1 MQILRFTTKT
11 SYICQYLIVN
21 LIACKKKIDYFC
33 SHTKKKAVM
42 DAAIKKIP
50 YGITDFERIIRENF
64 YYVDKTQYIA
74 KVEEQTSYF
83 FFVRPRR
90 FGKSLFL
97 NMLGQYYDI
106 NKKEQFEDIFGELY
120 IGKHPTP
127 NRNKYLILTLNFS
140 SVAADM
146 EKLEE
151 TFNTYCQIV
160 MKGFAERNTHLL
172 GKEVVENIR
181 GLNTGAAIL
190 GSLCQSAQSR
200 GQKIYLILDEYD
212 NFANNILIDY
222 GNERYR
228 SITHGNGFFRGFL
241 KVVKDY
247 SSSVI
252 ERIFLTGV
260 SPVTMDDLTSG
271 FNIADNYSNNSAFNN
286 MIGFNEQEVRELI
299 DYYKSQVEL
308 PHTTDELIEI
318 MKPWYDNYC
327 FSTESLHE
335 PSMYNSD
342 MVLFLMNRYLLNKRI
357 PDNMLDANIRT
368 DYNKLRHLI
377 HIDKTFGENASVVQ
391 EIIEKGSTTG
401 IITDSFPA
409 EDIINPANFKSLLYY
424 YGMLTINGMEMGEPV
439 LSVPNWAVREQLY
452 GYMADIYKDTAD
464 LYLETDKLVDR
475 MKRMAYKG
483 EWENYFRYIA
493 ERLDS
498 QSSIRDFMEG
508 EAYVKT
514 FILAYLGL
522 THYYIARP
530 EYESNKGYADIFLQ
544 PRLLQLPDM
553 VYSYC
558 IEVKY
563 AKRDT
568 SDTEIEKLLADAKT
582 QLRQYAA
589 SEWIAHDKGT
599 TELKSI
605 ALVFQGWKL
614 VRVEEV

>member
-1 MQILRFTTKT
+1 
-11 SYICQYLIVN
+11 
-21 LIACKKKIDYFC
+21 
-33 SHTKKKAVM
+33 M

-50 YGITDFERIIRENF
+50 YGMTDFERIILENY

-74 KVEEQTSYF
+74 KVEKVTSFF

-97 NMLGQYYDI
+97 NMLGLYYDI
-106 NKKEQFEDIFGELY
+106 NQKDKFEKIFGNLY

-127 NRNKYLILTLNFS
+127 DRNKYLVLTLNFS
-140 SVAADM
+140 SVAANMDR
-146 EKLEE
+146 LEE
-151 TFNTYCQIV
+151 TFNTYCKIV
-160 MKGFAERNTHLL
+160 MDGFAERNAYLL
-172 GKEVVENIR
+172 GKEAVEK
-181 GLNTGAAIL
+181 LHELKTGDALL
-190 GSLCQSAQSR
+190 GSLCQSAQNK

-212 NFANNILIDY
+212 NFANNILVDY
-222 GNERYR
+222 GNKRYR
-228 SITHGNGFFRGFL
+228 SITHGSGFFRSFL

-271 FNIADNYSNNSAFNN
+271 FNIADNYSSNSAFNN
-286 MIGFNEQEVRELI
+286 MIGFNEYEVRALI
-299 DYYKSQVEL
+299 DYYKSCIEL
-308 PHTTDELIEI
+308 PHSTDELIDI

-327 FSTESLHE
+327 FSIDSLDE
-335 PSMYNSD
+335 PPMYNSD
-342 MVLFLMNRYLLNKRI
+342 MVLYFMNRYLLNKRI
-357 PDNMLDANIRT
+357 PNNMLDANIRT

-377 HIDKTFGENASVVQ
+377 HVDKTFGENASVVQ
-391 EIIEKGSTTG
+391 EIVEKGSTTG
-401 IITDSFPA
+401 IIIDSFPA
-409 EDIINPANFKSLLYY
+409 EDIVKTRNFKSLLYY
-424 YGMLTINGMEMGEPV
+424 YGMLTISGMEMGEPI

-452 GYMADIYKDTAD
+452 GYMADIYKDSAD

-483 EWENYFRYIA
+483 EWENCFTYIA
-493 ERLDS
+493 DRLNA
-498 QSSIRDFMEG
+498 QSSVRDFIEG

-563 AKRDT
+563 AKRDA
-568 SDTEIEKLLADAKT
+568 SDTEIEKLLSNAKI
-582 QLRQYAA
+582 QLKQYAA
-589 SEWIAHDKGT
+589 SEWIHQDKGT

>member
-1 MQILRFTTKT
+1 
-11 SYICQYLIVN
+11 
-21 LIACKKKIDYFC
+21 
-33 SHTKKKAVM
+33 M
-42 DAAIKKIP
+42 DAPIKKIP
-50 YGITDFERIIRENF
+50 YGMTNFESIICDN
-64 YYVDKTQYIA
+64 YYYIDKTQYIT
-74 KVEEQTSYF
+74 KVENTNNFF

-97 NMLGQYYDI
+97 NMLGHYYDI
-106 NKKEQFEDIFGELY
+106 NEKDKFEEIFGELY
-120 IGKHPTP
+120 IGKYPTP
-127 NRNKYLILTLNFS
+127 DRNKYLVLKLNFS
-140 SVAADM
+140 SVATNMDR
-146 EKLEE
+146 LEE
-151 TFNTYCQIV
+151 TFNTYCKIV
-160 MKGFAERNTHLL
+160 MDGFAERNVHLL
-172 GKEVVENIR
+172 GKEAVEK
-181 GLNTGAAIL
+181 LHELKTGDALL
-190 GSLCQSAQSR
+190 GSLCQSAQNK

-212 NFANNILIDY
+212 NFANNILVDY
-222 GNERYR
+222 GNKRY
-228 SITHGNGFFRGFL
+228 SNITHDSGFFRSFL

-271 FNIADNYSNNSAFNN
+271 FNIADNYSSNSAFNN
-286 MIGFNEQEVRELI
+286 MIGFNEYEVRSLI
-299 DYYKSQVEL
+299 DYYKSCIEL
-308 PHTTDELIEI
+308 PHSTDELIDI

-327 FSTESLHE
+327 FSIDSQNE
-335 PSMYNSD
+335 PSIYNSN
-342 MVLFLMNRYLLNKRI
+342 MVLYFMNHYMLNEDI

-377 HIDKTFGENASVVQ
+377 HVDKTFGENASVVQ
-391 EIIEKGSTTG
+391 EIVEKGATTG
-401 IITDSFPA
+401 IIANSFPA
-409 EDIINPANFKSLLYY
+409 EDIIKPENFKSLLYY
-424 YGMLTINGMEMGEPV
+424 YGMLTISGMEMGESV

-452 GYMADIYKDTAD
+452 GYMADIYKDSAD

-483 EWENYFRYIA
+483 EWENCFTYIA
-493 ERLDS
+493 DRLNA
-498 QSSIRDFMEG
+498 QSSVRDFIEG

-563 AKRDT
+563 AKRDA
-568 SDTEIEKLLADAKT
+568 SDTEIEKLLSNAKT
-582 QLRQYAA
+582 QLKQYAA
-589 SEWIAHDKGT
+589 SEWIQQDKGT
-599 TELKSI
+599 TELKNI

-614 VRVEEV
+614 VKVEEV

>member
-1 MQILRFTTKT
+1 
-11 SYICQYLIVN
+11 
-21 LIACKKKIDYFC
+21 
-33 SHTKKKAVM
+33 M

-50 YGITDFERIIRENF
+50 YGMTDFERIILENY

-74 KVEEQTSYF
+74 KVEKVTSFF

-97 NMLGQYYDI
+97 NMLGLYYDI
-106 NKKEQFEDIFGELY
+106 NQKDKFEKIFGNLY

-127 NRNKYLILTLNFS
+127 DRNKYLVLTLNFS
-140 SVAADM
+140 SVAANMDR
-146 EKLEE
+146 LEE
-151 TFNTYCQIV
+151 TFNTYCKIV
-160 MKGFAERNTHLL
+160 MDGFAERNAHLL
-172 GKEVVENIR
+172 GKEAVEK
-181 GLNTGAAIL
+181 LHELKTGDALL
-190 GSLCQSAQSR
+190 GSLCQSAQNK

-212 NFANNILIDY
+212 NFANNILVDY
-222 GNERYR
+222 GNKRYR
-228 SITHGNGFFRGFL
+228 SITHGSGFFRSFL

-271 FNIADNYSNNSAFNN
+271 FNIADNYSSNSAFNN
-286 MIGFNEQEVRELI
+286 MIGFNEYEVRALI
-299 DYYKSQVEL
+299 DYYKSCIEL
-308 PHTTDELIEI
+308 PHSTDELIDI

-327 FSTESLHE
+327 FSIDSLDE
-335 PSMYNSD
+335 PPMYNSD
-342 MVLFLMNRYLLNKRI
+342 MVLYFMNRYLLNKRI
-357 PDNMLDANIRT
+357 PNNMLDANIRT
-368 DYNKLRHLI
+368 AYNKLRHLI
-377 HIDKTFGENASVVQ
+377 HVDKTFGENASVVQ
-391 EIIEKGSTTG
+391 EIVEKGSTTG
-401 IITDSFPA
+401 IIIDSFPA
-409 EDIINPANFKSLLYY
+409 EDIVKTRNFKSLLYY
-424 YGMLTINGMEMGEPV
+424 YGMLTISGMEMGEPI

-452 GYMADIYKDTAD
+452 GYMADIYKDSAD

-483 EWENYFRYIA
+483 EWENCFTYIA
-493 ERLDS
+493 DRLNA
-498 QSSIRDFMEG
+498 QSSVRDFIEG

-563 AKRDT
+563 AKRDV
-568 SDTEIEKLLADAKT
+568 SDTEIEKLLSNAKI
-582 QLRQYAA
+582 QLKQYAA
-589 SEWIAHDKGT
+589 SEWIHQDKGT

>member
-1 MQILRFTTKT
+1 
-11 SYICQYLIVN
+11 
-21 LIACKKKIDYFC
+21 
-33 SHTKKKAVM
+33 M
-42 DAAIKKIP
+42 DATIKKIP
-50 YGITDFERIIRENF
+50 YGMTDFERIIRENF

-74 KVEEQTSYF
+74 KVEDQASYF
-83 FFVRPRR
+83 FIVRPRR

-97 NMLGQYYDI
+97 NMLGHYYDI
-106 NKKEQFEDIFGELY
+106 NKKDKFEEIFGGLY

-127 NRNKYLILTLNFS
+127 NRNKYMVLKLNFS
-140 SVAADM
+140 SVASNL
-146 EKLEE
+146 ERLEE
-151 TFNTYCQIV
+151 TFNTYCELV
-160 MKGFAERNTHLL
+160 MTAFARDYSYLL
-172 GKEVVENIR
+172 GESIVEE
-181 GLNTGAAIL
+181 LKKYNTADALLGA
-190 GSLCQSAQSR
+190 LCLSAQSK
-200 GQKIYLILDEYD
+200 GQKIYLVLDEYD
-212 NFANNILIDY
+212 NFANNILVDY

-228 SITHGNGFFRGFL
+228 SITHGSGFFRGFL

-271 FNIADNYSNNSAFNN
+271 FNIADNYSSNSVFNN
-286 MIGFNEQEVRELI
+286 MIGFNEQEVRTLI
-299 DYYKSQVEL
+299 DYYKGQMEL
-308 PHTTDELIEI
+308 PNTTDELIEI

-327 FSTESLHE
+327 FSTESLE
-335 PSMYNSD
+335 DPSMYNSD
-342 MVLFLMNRYLLNKRI
+342 MVLYLMNRYLLNKRI
-357 PDNMLDANIRT
+357 PNNMLDANIRT

-391 EIIEKGSTTG
+391 EIIEKGSTTA
-401 IITDSFPA
+401 IIVDSFPA
-409 EDIINPANFKSLLYY
+409 EDIVKPENFKSLLYY
-424 YGMLTINGMEMGEPV
+424 YGMLTINGIEMGDPI

-483 EWENYFRYIA
+483 EWENCFNYIA

-498 QSSIRDFMEG
+498 QSSIRDFIEG

-514 FILAYLGL
+514 FILSYLGL

-530 EYESNKGYADIFLQ
+530 EYESNKGFADIFLQ

-563 AKRDT
+563 AKRNA
-568 SDTEIEKLLADAKT
+568 SDAEIEKLLTDAKV
-582 QLRQYAA
+582 QLKQYAA
-589 SEWIAHDKGT
+589 SEWILHDKGS

-614 VRVEEV
+614 VRVEEA

>member
-1 MQILRFTTKT
+1 
-11 SYICQYLIVN
+11 
-21 LIACKKKIDYFC
+21 
-33 SHTKKKAVM
+33 M

-50 YGITDFERIIRENF
+50 YGMTDFERIILENY

-74 KVEEQTSYF
+74 KVEKVTSFF

-97 NMLGQYYDI
+97 NMLGLYYDI
-106 NKKEQFEDIFGELY
+106 NQKDKFEKIFGNLY
-120 IGKHPTP
+120 IFKHPTP
-127 NRNKYLILTLNFS
+127 DRNKYLVLTLNFS
-140 SVAADM
+140 SVAANMDR
-146 EKLEE
+146 LEE
-151 TFNTYCQIV
+151 TFNTYCKIV
-160 MKGFAERNTHLL
+160 MDGFAERNAHLL
-172 GKEVVENIR
+172 GKEAVEK
-181 GLNTGAAIL
+181 LHELKTGDALL
-190 GSLCQSAQSR
+190 GSLCQSAQNK

-212 NFANNILIDY
+212 NFANNILVDY
-222 GNERYR
+222 GNKRYR
-228 SITHGNGFFRGFL
+228 SITHGSGFFRSFL

-271 FNIADNYSNNSAFNN
+271 FNIADNYSSNSAFNN
-286 MIGFNEQEVRELI
+286 MIGFNEYEVRALI
-299 DYYKSQVEL
+299 DYYKSCIEL
-308 PHTTDELIEI
+308 PHSTDELIDI

-327 FSTESLHE
+327 FSIDSLDE
-335 PSMYNSD
+335 PPMYNSD
-342 MVLFLMNRYLLNKRI
+342 MVLYFMNRYLLNKRI
-357 PDNMLDANIRT
+357 PNNMLDANIRT

-377 HIDKTFGENASVVQ
+377 HVDKTFGENASVVQ
-391 EIIEKGSTTG
+391 EIVEKGSTTG
-401 IITDSFPA
+401 IIIDSFPA
-409 EDIINPANFKSLLYY
+409 EDIVKTRNFKSLLYY
-424 YGMLTINGMEMGEPV
+424 YGMLTISGMEMGEPI

-452 GYMADIYKDTAD
+452 GYMADIYKDSAD

-483 EWENYFRYIA
+483 EWENCFTYIA
-493 ERLDS
+493 DRLNA
-498 QSSIRDFMEG
+498 QSSVRDFIEG

-563 AKRDT
+563 AKRDA
-568 SDTEIEKLLADAKT
+568 SDTEIEKLLSNAKI
-582 QLRQYAA
+582 QLKQYAA
-589 SEWIAHDKGT
+589 SEWIHQDKGT

>member
-1 MQILRFTTKT
+1 
-11 SYICQYLIVN
+11 
-21 LIACKKKIDYFC
+21 
-33 SHTKKKAVM
+33 M
-42 DAAIKKIP
+42 DATIKKIP
-50 YGITDFERIIRENF
+50 YGMTNFESIICDNY
-64 YYVDKTQYIA
+64 YYVDKTHYIT
-74 KVEEQTSYF
+74 KVENTSRFF

-97 NMLGQYYDI
+97 SMLSHYYDI
-106 NKKEQFEDIFGELY
+106 NQKDKFDKIFGELY

-127 NRNKYLILTLNFS
+127 DRNKYLVLALNFS
-140 SVAADM
+140 SVASSM
-146 EKLEE
+146 ERLEE
-151 TFNTYCQIV
+151 SFNTYCKIV
-160 MKGFAERNTHLL
+160 MTGFAERNAHLL
-172 GKEVVENIR
+172 GEEAVEKLR
-181 GLNTGAAIL
+181 ELKTGDALL
-190 GSLCQSAQSR
+190 GSLCQSANSK

-212 NFANNILIDY
+212 NFANNILVDY

-228 SITHGNGFFRGFL
+228 SITHGSGFFRGFL

-247 SSSVI
+247 SNSVI

-271 FNIADNYSNNSAFNN
+271 FNIAANYSNSPTFNN
-286 MIGFNEQEVRELI
+286 MMGFNEQEVRTLI
-299 DYYKSQVEL
+299 DYYKSYRKL
-308 PHTTDELIEI
+308 PHTTNELIDI

-327 FSTESLHE
+327 FALKALKE

-342 MVLFLMNRYLLNKRI
+342 MVLYFMNHYMLNEDI
-357 PDNMLDANIRT
+357 PENMLDANIRT

-377 HIDKTFGENASVVQ
+377 HVDRTFGENASMVQ
-391 EIIEKGSTTG
+391 EIVEKGSTTG
-401 IITDSFPA
+401 IIADSFPA
-409 EDIINPANFKSLLYY
+409 EDIIKPEYFKSLLYY
-424 YGMLTINGMEMGEPV
+424 YDMLTISGMEMGEPR

-452 GYMADIYKDTAD
+452 GYMTDIYKDSAD

-483 EWENYFRYIA
+483 EWENYFKYIA
-493 ERLDS
+493 DRLNA
-498 QSSIRDFMEG
+498 QSSIRDFIEG
-508 EAYVKT
+508 EAFVKT

-563 AKRDT
+563 AKRDA
-568 SDTEIEKLLADAKT
+568 SDTEIEKLLTDAKT
-582 QLRQYAA
+582 QLKQYAT
-589 SEWIAHDKGT
+589 SEWIQQDKGT

-614 VRVEEV
+614 TRVEDVLPLRD

>member
-1 MQILRFTTKT
+1 
-11 SYICQYLIVN
+11 
-21 LIACKKKIDYFC
+21 
-33 SHTKKKAVM
+33 M
-42 DAAIKKIP
+42 DAVIKKIP
-50 YGITDFERIIRENF
+50 YGMTDFERIILENY

-74 KVEEQTSYF
+74 KVEKVTSFF

-97 NMLGQYYDI
+97 NMLGLYYDI
-106 NKKEQFEDIFGELY
+106 NQKDKFEKIFGNLY

-127 NRNKYLILTLNFS
+127 DRNKYLVLTLNFS
-140 SVAADM
+140 SVAANMDR
-146 EKLEE
+146 LEE
-151 TFNTYCQIV
+151 TFNTYCKIV
-160 MKGFAERNTHLL
+160 MDGFAERNAHLL
-172 GKEVVENIR
+172 GKEAVEK
-181 GLNTGAAIL
+181 LHELKTGDALL
-190 GSLCQSAQSR
+190 GSLCQSAQNK

-212 NFANNILIDY
+212 NFANNILVDY

-228 SITHGNGFFRGFL
+228 SITHGSGFFRSFL

-247 SSSVI
+247 SSPVI

-260 SPVTMDDLTSG
+260 SPVTIDDLTSG
-271 FNIADNYSNNSAFNN
+271 FNIADNYSSNSAFNN
-286 MIGFNEQEVRELI
+286 MIGFNEYEVRALI
-299 DYYKSQVEL
+299 DYYKSCIEL
-308 PHTTDELIEI
+308 PHSTDELIDI

-327 FSTESLHE
+327 FSIDSLDE
-335 PSMYNSD
+335 PPMYNSD
-342 MVLFLMNRYLLNKRI
+342 MVLYFMNRYLLNKRI
-357 PDNMLDANIRT
+357 PNNMLDANIRT

-377 HIDKTFGENASVVQ
+377 HVDKTFGENASVVQ
-391 EIIEKGSTTG
+391 EIVEKGSTTG
-401 IITDSFPA
+401 IIIDSFPA
-409 EDIINPANFKSLLYY
+409 EDIVKTRNFKSLLYY
-424 YGMLTINGMEMGEPV
+424 YGMLTISGMEMGEPI

-452 GYMADIYKDTAD
+452 GYMADIYKDSAD

-483 EWENYFRYIA
+483 EWENCFTYIA
-493 ERLDS
+493 DRLNA
-498 QSSIRDFMEG
+498 QSSVRDFIEG

-563 AKRDT
+563 AKRDA
-568 SDTEIEKLLADAKT
+568 SDTEIEKLLSNAKI
-582 QLRQYAA
+582 QLKQYAA
-589 SEWIAHDKGT
+589 SEWIHQDKGT

>member
-1 MQILRFTTKT
+1 
-11 SYICQYLIVN
+11 
-21 LIACKKKIDYFC
+21 
-33 SHTKKKAVM
+33 M
-42 DAAIKKIP
+42 DAVIKKIP
-50 YGITDFERIIRENF
+50 YGMTDFERIILENY

-74 KVEEQTSYF
+74 KVEKVTSFF

-97 NMLGQYYDI
+97 NMLGLYYDI
-106 NKKEQFEDIFGELY
+106 NQKDKFEKIFGNLY
-120 IGKHPTP
+120 ISKHPTP
-127 NRNKYLILTLNFS
+127 DRNKYLVLTLNFS
-140 SVAADM
+140 SVAANMDR
-146 EKLEE
+146 LEE
-151 TFNTYCQIV
+151 TFNTYCKIV
-160 MKGFAERNTHLL
+160 MDGFAERNAHLL
-172 GKEVVENIR
+172 GKEAVEK
-181 GLNTGAAIL
+181 LHELKTGDALL
-190 GSLCQSAQSR
+190 GSLCQSAQNK

-212 NFANNILIDY
+212 NFANNILVDY

-228 SITHGNGFFRGFL
+228 SITHGSGFFRSFL

-271 FNIADNYSNNSAFNN
+271 FNIADNYSSNSAFNN
-286 MIGFNEQEVRELI
+286 MIGFNEYEVRALI
-299 DYYKSQVEL
+299 DYYKSCIEL
-308 PHTTDELIEI
+308 PHSTDELIDI

-327 FSTESLHE
+327 FSIDSLDE
-335 PSMYNSD
+335 PPMYNSD
-342 MVLFLMNRYLLNKRI
+342 MVLYFMNRYLLNKRI
-357 PDNMLDANIRT
+357 PNNMLDANIRT

-377 HIDKTFGENASVVQ
+377 HVDKTFGENASVVQ
-391 EIIEKGSTTG
+391 EIVEKGSTTG
-401 IITDSFPA
+401 IIIDSFPA
-409 EDIINPANFKSLLYY
+409 EDIVKTRNFKSLLYY
-424 YGMLTINGMEMGEPV
+424 YGMLTISGMEMGEPI

-452 GYMADIYKDTAD
+452 GYMADIYKDSAD

-483 EWENYFRYIA
+483 EWENCFTYIA
-493 ERLDS
+493 DRLNA
-498 QSSIRDFMEG
+498 QSSVRDFIEG

-563 AKRDT
+563 AKRDA
-568 SDTEIEKLLADAKT
+568 SDTEIEKLLSNAKI
-582 QLRQYAA
+582 QLKQYAA
-589 SEWIAHDKGT
+589 SEWIHQDKGT

>member
-1 MQILRFTTKT
+1 
-11 SYICQYLIVN
+11 
-21 LIACKKKIDYFC
+21 
-33 SHTKKKAVM
+33 M
-42 DAAIKKIP
+42 DAVIKKIP
-50 YGITDFERIIRENF
+50 YGMTDFERIILENY

-74 KVEEQTSYF
+74 KVEKVTSFF

-97 NMLGQYYDI
+97 NMLGLYYDI
-106 NKKEQFEDIFGELY
+106 NQKDKFEKIFGNLY

-127 NRNKYLILTLNFS
+127 DRNKYLVLTLNFG
-140 SVAADM
+140 SVAANMDR
-146 EKLEE
+146 LEE
-151 TFNTYCQIV
+151 TFNTYCKIV
-160 MKGFAERNTHLL
+160 MDGFAERNAHLL
-172 GKEVVENIR
+172 GKEAVEK
-181 GLNTGAAIL
+181 LHELKTGDALL
-190 GSLCQSAQSR
+190 GSLCQSAQNK

-212 NFANNILIDY
+212 NFANNILVDY

-228 SITHGNGFFRGFL
+228 SITHGSGFFRSFL

-271 FNIADNYSNNSAFNN
+271 FNIADNYSSNSAFNN
-286 MIGFNEQEVRELI
+286 MIGFNEYEVRALI
-299 DYYKSQVEL
+299 DYYKSCIEL
-308 PHTTDELIEI
+308 PHSTDELIDI

-327 FSTESLHE
+327 FSIDSLDE
-335 PSMYNSD
+335 PPMYNSD
-342 MVLFLMNRYLLNKRI
+342 MVLYFMNRYLLNKRI
-357 PDNMLDANIRT
+357 PNNMLDANIRT

-377 HIDKTFGENASVVQ
+377 HVDKTFGENASVVQ
-391 EIIEKGSTTG
+391 EIVEKGSTTG
-401 IITDSFPA
+401 IIIDSFPA
-409 EDIINPANFKSLLYY
+409 EDIVKTRNFKSLLYY
-424 YGMLTINGMEMGEPV
+424 YGMLTISGMEMGEPI

-452 GYMADIYKDTAD
+452 GYMADIYKDSAD

-483 EWENYFRYIA
+483 EWENCFTYIA
-493 ERLDS
+493 DRLNA
-498 QSSIRDFMEG
+498 QSSVRDFIEG

-563 AKRDT
+563 AKRDA
-568 SDTEIEKLLADAKT
+568 SDTEIEKLLSNAKI
-582 QLRQYAA
+582 QLKQYAA
-589 SEWIAHDKGT
+589 SEWIHQDKGT

>member
-1 MQILRFTTKT
+1 
-11 SYICQYLIVN
+11 
-21 LIACKKKIDYFC
+21 
-33 SHTKKKAVM
+33 M

-50 YGITDFERIIRENF
+50 YGMTDFERIILENY

-74 KVEEQTSYF
+74 KVEKVTSFF

-97 NMLGQYYDI
+97 NMLGLYYDI
-106 NKKEQFEDIFGELY
+106 NQKDKFEKIFGNLY

-127 NRNKYLILTLNFS
+127 DRNKYLVLTLNFS
-140 SVAADM
+140 SVAANMDR
-146 EKLEE
+146 LEE
-151 TFNTYCQIV
+151 TFNTYCKIV
-160 MKGFAERNTHLL
+160 MDGFAERNAHLL
-172 GKEVVENIR
+172 GKEAVEK
-181 GLNTGAAIL
+181 LHELKTGDALL
-190 GSLCQSAQSR
+190 GSLCQSAQNK

-212 NFANNILIDY
+212 NFANNILVDY

-228 SITHGNGFFRGFL
+228 SITHGSGFFRSFL

-271 FNIADNYSNNSAFNN
+271 FNIADNYSSNSAFNN
-286 MIGFNEQEVRELI
+286 MIGFNEYEVRALI
-299 DYYKSQVEL
+299 DYYKSCIEL
-308 PHTTDELIEI
+308 PHSTDELIDI

-327 FSTESLHE
+327 FSIDSLDE
-335 PSMYNSD
+335 PPMYNSD
-342 MVLFLMNRYLLNKRI
+342 MVLYFMNRYLLNKRI
-357 PDNMLDANIRT
+357 PNNMLDANIRT

-377 HIDKTFGENASVVQ
+377 HVDKTFGENASVVQ
-391 EIIEKGSTTG
+391 EIVEKGSTTG
-401 IITDSFPA
+401 IIIDSFPA
-409 EDIINPANFKSLLYY
+409 EDIVKTRNFKSLLYY
-424 YGMLTINGMEMGEPV
+424 YGMLTISGMEMGEPI

-452 GYMADIYKDTAD
+452 GYMADIYKDSAD

-483 EWENYFRYIA
+483 EWENCFTYIA
-493 ERLDS
+493 DRLNA
-498 QSSIRDFMEG
+498 QSSVRDFIEG

-563 AKRDT
+563 AKRDA
-568 SDTEIEKLLADAKT
+568 SDTEIEKLLSNAKI
-582 QLRQYAA
+582 QLNQYAA
-589 SEWIAHDKGT
+589 SEWIHQDKGT

-614 VRVEEV
+614 VRVKEV

>member
-1 MQILRFTTKT
+1 
-11 SYICQYLIVN
+11 
-21 LIACKKKIDYFC
+21 
-33 SHTKKKAVM
+33 M

-50 YGITDFERIIRENF
+50 YGMTDFERIILENY

-74 KVEEQTSYF
+74 KVEKVTSFF

-97 NMLGQYYDI
+97 NMLGLYYDI
-106 NKKEQFEDIFGELY
+106 NQKDKFEKIFGNLY

-127 NRNKYLILTLNFS
+127 DRNKYLVLTLNFS
-140 SVAADM
+140 SVAANMDR
-146 EKLEE
+146 LEE
-151 TFNTYCQIV
+151 TFNTYCKIV
-160 MKGFAERNTHLL
+160 MDGFAERNAHLL
-172 GKEVVENIR
+172 GKEAVEK
-181 GLNTGAAIL
+181 LHELKTGDALL
-190 GSLCQSAQSR
+190 GSLCQSAQNK

-212 NFANNILIDY
+212 NFANNILVDY
-222 GNERYR
+222 GNKRYR
-228 SITHGNGFFRGFL
+228 SITHGSGFFRSFL

-271 FNIADNYSNNSAFNN
+271 FNIADNYSSNSAFNN
-286 MIGFNEQEVRELI
+286 MIGFNEYEVRALI
-299 DYYKSQVEL
+299 DYYKSCIEL
-308 PHTTDELIEI
+308 PHSTDELIDI

-327 FSTESLHE
+327 FSIDSLDE
-335 PSMYNSD
+335 PPMYNSD
-342 MVLFLMNRYLLNKRI
+342 MVLYFMNRYLLNKRI
-357 PDNMLDANIRT
+357 PNNMLDANIRT

-377 HIDKTFGENASVVQ
+377 HVDKTFGENASVVQ
-391 EIIEKGSTTG
+391 EIVEKGSTTG
-401 IITDSFPA
+401 IIIDSFPA
-409 EDIINPANFKSLLYY
+409 EDIVKTRNFKSLLYY
-424 YGMLTINGMEMGEPV
+424 YGMLTISGMEMGEPI

-452 GYMADIYKDTAD
+452 GYMADIYKDSAD

-483 EWENYFRYIA
+483 EWENCFTYIA
-493 ERLDS
+493 DRLNA
-498 QSSIRDFMEG
+498 QSSVRDFIEG

-563 AKRDT
+563 AKRDV
-568 SDTEIEKLLADAKT
+568 SDTEIEKLLSNAKI
-582 QLRQYAA
+582 QLKQYAA
-589 SEWIAHDKGT
+589 SEWIHQDKGT

>member
-1 MQILRFTTKT
+1 
-11 SYICQYLIVN
+11 
-21 LIACKKKIDYFC
+21 
-33 SHTKKKAVM
+33 M
-42 DAAIKKIP
+42 DTAIKKIP
-50 YGITDFERIIRENF
+50 YGMTDFESIICDNY
-64 YYVDKTQYIA
+64 YYVDKTHFIA
-74 KVEEQTSYF
+74 LVENTSRFF

-97 NMLGQYYDI
+97 NMLGLYYDI
-106 NKKEQFEDIFGELY
+106 NKKDKFEDIFGGLY

-127 NRNKYLILTLNFS
+127 NRNKYLVLTLNFS
-140 SVAADM
+140 SVAANM
-146 EKLEE
+146 ERLEE
-151 TFNTYCQIV
+151 TFNTYCKIV
-160 MKGFAERNTHLL
+160 MDGFAERNAHLL
-172 GKEVVENIR
+172 GREAVEKLR
-181 GLNTGAAIL
+181 GLNTGAALL
-190 GSLCQSAQSR
+190 GSLCQSAQNK
-200 GQKIYLILDEYD
+200 GYKIYLILDEYD
-212 NFANNILIDY
+212 NFANNILVDY
-222 GNERYR
+222 GNERYHN
-228 SITHGNGFFRGFL
+228 ITHGNGFFRGFL

-247 SSSVI
+247 SNSVI

-271 FNIADNYSNNSAFNN
+271 FNIADNYSSNSAFNN
-286 MIGFNEQEVRELI
+286 MIGFNEHEVRTLI
-299 DYYKSQVEL
+299 DYYKNCTEL
-308 PHTTDELIEI
+308 PHTTDELIET

-327 FSTESLHE
+327 FSTEALNE

-342 MVLFLMNRYLLNKRI
+342 MVLYFMNRYLLNKRI

-377 HIDKTFGENASVVQ
+377 HVDKTFGENASVVQ
-391 EIIEKGSTTG
+391 EIVENGSTTG
-401 IITDSFPA
+401 IIADSFPA
-409 EDIINPANFKSLLYY
+409 EDIVKPRNFKSLLYY
-424 YGMLTINGMEMGEPV
+424 YGMLTISGMEMGEPV

-464 LYLETDKLVDR
+464 LYLEIDKLVVL

-493 ERLDS
+493 DRLNG
-498 QSSIRDFMEG
+498 QSSIRDFIEG

-514 FILAYLGL
+514 FILSYLGL

-553 VYSYC
+553 TYSYC

-563 AKRDT
+563 AKRDA
-568 SDTEIEKLLADAKT
+568 DDAEIERLAADAKR
-582 QLRQYAA
+582 QLKQYAA
-589 SEWIAHDKGT
+589 SEWILQDKGS

-605 ALVFQGWKL
+605 VLVFKGWKL
-614 VRVEEV
+614 LKVEEV

>member
-1 MQILRFTTKT
+1 
-11 SYICQYLIVN
+11 
-21 LIACKKKIDYFC
+21 
-33 SHTKKKAVM
+33 M
-42 DAAIKKIP
+42 DAVIKKIP
-50 YGITDFERIIRENF
+50 YGMTDFERIILENY

-74 KVEEQTSYF
+74 KVEKVTSFF

-97 NMLGQYYDI
+97 NMLGLYYDI
-106 NKKEQFEDIFGELY
+106 NQKDKFEKIFGNLY

-127 NRNKYLILTLNFS
+127 DRNKYLVLTLNFS
-140 SVAADM
+140 SVAANMDR
-146 EKLEE
+146 LEE
-151 TFNTYCQIV
+151 TFNTYCKIV
-160 MKGFAERNTHLL
+160 MDGFAERNAHLL
-172 GKEVVENIR
+172 GKEAVEK
-181 GLNTGAAIL
+181 LHELKTGDALL
-190 GSLCQSAQSR
+190 GSLCQSAQNK

-212 NFANNILIDY
+212 NFANNILVDY

-228 SITHGNGFFRGFL
+228 SITHGSGFFRSFL

-271 FNIADNYSNNSAFNN
+271 FNIADNYSSNSAFNN
-286 MIGFNEQEVRELI
+286 MIGFNEYEVRALI
-299 DYYKSQVEL
+299 DYYKSCIEL
-308 PHTTDELIEI
+308 PHSTDELIDI

-327 FSTESLHE
+327 FSIDSLDE
-335 PSMYNSD
+335 PPMYNSD
-342 MVLFLMNRYLLNKRI
+342 MVLYFMNRYLLNKRI
-357 PDNMLDANIRT
+357 PNNMLDANIRT

-377 HIDKTFGENASVVQ
+377 HVDRTFGENASMVQ
-391 EIIEKGSTTG
+391 EIVEKGSTTG
-401 IITDSFPA
+401 IIADSFPA
-409 EDIINPANFKSLLYY
+409 EDIIKPEYFKSLLYY
-424 YGMLTINGMEMGEPV
+424 YGMLTISGMEMGEPR

-452 GYMADIYKDTAD
+452 GYMTDIYKDSAD

-483 EWENYFRYIA
+483 EWENYFKYIA
-493 ERLDS
+493 DRLNA
-498 QSSIRDFMEG
+498 QSSIRDFIEG
-508 EAYVKT
+508 EAFVKT

-563 AKRDT
+563 AKRDA
-568 SDTEIEKLLADAKT
+568 SDTEIEKLLSNAKI
-582 QLRQYAA
+582 QLKQYAA
-589 SEWIAHDKGT
+589 SEWIHQDKGT

>member
-1 MQILRFTTKT
+1 
-11 SYICQYLIVN
+11 
-21 LIACKKKIDYFC
+21 
-33 SHTKKKAVM
+33 M

-50 YGITDFERIIRENF
+50 YGMTNFESIISDNY
-64 YYVDKTQYIA
+64 YYVDKTRHIA
-74 KVEEQTSYF
+74 LVEDTSRFF

-97 NMLGQYYDI
+97 NMLGIYYDI
-106 NKKEQFEDIFGELY
+106 NKQDKFEEIFGGLY

-190 GSLCQSAQSR
+190 GSLCQSVQSK

-212 NFANNILIDY
+212 NFANNILVDY
-222 GNERYR
+222 GGKRYR

-286 MIGFNEQEVRELI
+286 MIGFNEQEVRALI

-401 IITDSFPA
+401 IIADSFPA

-493 ERLDS
+493 ERLDN

-568 SDTEIEKLLADAKT
+568 PDTEIEKLLADAKI
-582 QLRQYAA
+582 QLIQYAA

>member
-1 MQILRFTTKT
+1 
-11 SYICQYLIVN
+11 
-21 LIACKKKIDYFC
+21 
-33 SHTKKKAVM
+33 M
-42 DAAIKKIP
+42 DAPIKKIP
-50 YGITDFERIIRENF
+50 YGMTNFESIICDN
-64 YYVDKTQYIA
+64 YYYIDKTQYIT
-74 KVEEQTSYF
+74 KVENTNNFF

-97 NMLGQYYDI
+97 NMLGHYYDI
-106 NKKEQFEDIFGELY
+106 NEKDKFEEIFGELY
-120 IGKHPTP
+120 IGKYPTP
-127 NRNKYLILTLNFS
+127 DRNKYLVLKLNFS
-140 SVAADM
+140 SVAANMDR
-146 EKLEE
+146 LEE
-151 TFNTYCQIV
+151 TFNTYCKIV
-160 MKGFAERNTHLL
+160 MDGFAERNVHLL
-172 GKEVVENIR
+172 GKEAVEK
-181 GLNTGAAIL
+181 LHELKTGDALL
-190 GSLCQSAQSR
+190 GSLCQSAQNK

-212 NFANNILIDY
+212 NFANNILVDY
-222 GNERYR
+222 GNKRY
-228 SITHGNGFFRGFL
+228 SNITHDSGFFRSFL

-271 FNIADNYSNNSAFNN
+271 FNIADNYSSNSAFNN
-286 MIGFNEQEVRELI
+286 MIGFNEYEVRSLI
-299 DYYKSQVEL
+299 DYYKSCIEL
-308 PHTTDELIEI
+308 PHSTDELIDI

-327 FSTESLHE
+327 FSIDSQNE
-335 PSMYNSD
+335 PSIYNSN
-342 MVLFLMNRYLLNKRI
+342 MVLYFMNHYMLNEDI

-377 HIDKTFGENASVVQ
+377 HVDKTFGENASVVQ
-391 EIIEKGSTTG
+391 EIVEKGATTG
-401 IITDSFPA
+401 IIANSFPA
-409 EDIINPANFKSLLYY
+409 EDIIKPENFKSLLYY
-424 YGMLTINGMEMGEPV
+424 YGMLTISGMEMGEPV

-452 GYMADIYKDTAD
+452 GYMADIYKDSAG

-483 EWENYFRYIA
+483 EWENCFTYIA
-493 ERLDS
+493 DRLNA
-498 QSSIRDFMEG
+498 QSSVRDFIEG

-563 AKRDT
+563 AKRDA
-568 SDTEIEKLLADAKT
+568 SDTEIEKLLSNAKT
-582 QLRQYAA
+582 QLKQYAA
-589 SEWIAHDKGT
+589 SEWIQQDKGT

-614 VRVEEV
+614 VKVEEV